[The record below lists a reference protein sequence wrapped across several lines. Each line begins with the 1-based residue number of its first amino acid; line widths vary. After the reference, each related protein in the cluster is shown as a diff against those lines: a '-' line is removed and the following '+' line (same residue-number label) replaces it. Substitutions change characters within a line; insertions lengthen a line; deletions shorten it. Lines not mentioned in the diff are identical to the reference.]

1 MLRSSW
7 GTALKLIFCST
18 LEWFERSCPGGKP
31 DNKEMSLNKLRSER
45 ERPMKV
51 IALVGAVWLVTLSGA
66 AAYAPN
72 TPAPANA
79 AAYGQSAPPHVIG
92 RSAC

>member
-1 MLRSSW
+1 
-7 GTALKLIFCST
+7 
-18 LEWFERSCPGGKP
+18 
-31 DNKEMSLNKLRSER
+31 
-45 ERPMKV
+45 MKV

-66 AAYAPN
+66 AAYALN

-79 AAYGQSAPPHVIG
+79 AAAVYGPSAALHVIG